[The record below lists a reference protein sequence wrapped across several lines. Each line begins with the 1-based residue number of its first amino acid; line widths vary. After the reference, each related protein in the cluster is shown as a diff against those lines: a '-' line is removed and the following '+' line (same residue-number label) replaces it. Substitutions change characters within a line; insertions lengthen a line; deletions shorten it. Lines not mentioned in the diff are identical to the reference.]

1 MLSLIQIKYI
11 HQCQNTDHVYAIVR
25 TSLQVTHMVRAG
37 DLVPAGTVLVTPAL
51 AGSMTIETNSF
62 ETTDFYNA
70 PSTSL
75 WET

>member
-1 MLSLIQIKYI
+1 
-11 HQCQNTDHVYAIVR
+11 
-25 TSLQVTHMVRAG
+25 MVRAG